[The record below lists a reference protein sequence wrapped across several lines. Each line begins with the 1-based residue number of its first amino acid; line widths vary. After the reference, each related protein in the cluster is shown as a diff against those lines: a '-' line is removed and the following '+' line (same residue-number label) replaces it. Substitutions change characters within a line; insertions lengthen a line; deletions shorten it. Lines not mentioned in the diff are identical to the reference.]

1 MCGICGIVG
10 REDKTLVGDMANTLG
25 HRGPDGHGVRSFP
38 AQDGKPP
45 ATLGHRRLTIID
57 LSERGSQP
65 MPYADGRYWIVYNGE
80 LYNYRE
86 LRAMLEREGYAF
98 VSESDTEVL
107 LAMYARDRADML
119 LKLNGIFAFGIWD
132 AERHELF
139 VARDRLGVKPLYY
152 VERGGEFMF
161 ASEIKALLH
170 AAPTPRLR
178 EDSILDYLTFLWV
191 PDPDTMLE
199 GIFKLPPGHFGVFQQ
214 GRLKINQYWDL
225 ELHVENDRTEAE
237 WVEEVERIT
246 GESVR
251 RQMVSDAPL
260 GSFLSGGIDS
270 SAIVAEMK
278 RATDDVT
285 AYTIGFTDQDRSYE
299 GIADDLGHAR
309 NVADLFELDYH
320 EQILEPQVVELL
332 PKLVYHLD
340 DLVAD
345 PAAISTY
352 LICSVASERLK
363 VILSG
368 MGGDELFAGYPR
380 YLAARISRA
389 ADLLPVRGRRW
400 LREGL
405 EGRFTLGRPG
415 RLRETR
421 RNVMKLVRG
430 LDAGPQDRYLIYS
443 SYYRGEELE
452 RLLSPGLRQATAD
465 HDPFRHHRAYFER
478 VADQHWLNQI
488 LYVDAKT
495 FLPCLNLAYTDKMSM
510 AASTEV
516 RVPLLDDELVATAAR
531 IPPDL
536 KLRRLTRKYVFKR
549 SMERTLPQEI
559 VWRKKAGFTAPLR
572 SWLIRD
578 LSPMVDDL
586 LSEDNVRARGLF
598 EPREVR
604 RIIDAN
610 RSGTEDNALRLWALL
625 NLELWQQAFLDGTA
639 ARDSGRILSPAAS

>member
-10 REDKTLVGDMANTLG
+10 REDEALVGGMTSSLE

-38 AQDGKPP
+38 AKNGKPP

-57 LSERGSQP
+57 LSERGAQP
-65 MPYADGRYWIVYNGE
+65 MQYADGRYWIVYNGE

-86 LRAMLEREGYAF
+86 LRATLVREGYGF
-98 VSESDTEVL
+98 VSQSDTEVL
-107 LAMYARDRADML
+107 LAMYARDGADML
-119 LKLNGIFAFGIWD
+119 LKLNGIFAFAIWD
-132 AERHELF
+132 DELHELF

-152 VERGGEFMF
+152 LEHDGELMF

-199 GIFKLPPGHFGVFQQ
+199 GVFKLPPGHSGLFRQ
-214 GRLKINQYWDL
+214 GRLQLSQYWDL
-225 ELHVENDRTEAE
+225 ELDVENGRSESE
-237 WVEEVERIT
+237 WIEDVERVT
-246 GESVR
+246 AESVR

-278 RATDDVT
+278 AATDGVT
-285 AYTIGFTDQDRSYE
+285 AYTIGFTDRDRSYE
-299 GIADDLGHAR
+299 GIADDLRHAR

-320 EQILEPQVVELL
+320 EQILEPKVVDLL

-352 LICSVASERLK
+352 LICSAASERLK

-400 LREGL
+400 FREAL

-415 RLRETR
+415 PLRETR
-421 RNVMKLVRG
+421 RNVMKLARG
-430 LDAGPQDRYLIYS
+430 LDAGPRGRYLIYS

-452 RLLSPGLRQATAD
+452 RLLSPGLRQATPD
-465 HDPFRHHRAYFER
+465 HDPFRHHKRYFDR

-516 RVPLLDDELVATAAR
+516 RVPLLDDELVAMAAR

-536 KLRRLTRKYVFKR
+536 KLRRLTRKYIFKR
-549 SMERTLPQEI
+549 SMEGTLPHEI

-572 SWLIRD
+572 SWLIGD
-578 LSPMVDDL
+578 LSPMVEDL
-586 LSEDNVRARGLF
+586 LSEANVRARGLF
-598 EPREVR
+598 EPREVH
-604 RIIDAN
+604 RIIEAN

-639 ARDSGRILSPAAS
+639 TRDSGILSPAAS